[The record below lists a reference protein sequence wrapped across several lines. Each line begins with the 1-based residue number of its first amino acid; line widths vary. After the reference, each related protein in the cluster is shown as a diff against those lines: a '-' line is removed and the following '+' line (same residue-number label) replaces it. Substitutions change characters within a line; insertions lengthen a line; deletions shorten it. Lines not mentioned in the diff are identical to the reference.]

1 MDLSQ
6 APPTAEGVSPL
17 STVVDVPVAVMGGQ
31 PSTGDVA
38 AMIFATMPG
47 KRKRAAKPLFQ
58 APAAAAA
65 APAVTPAAASKG
77 SRTKTKSAG
86 PRGAPPSKAKKPA
99 SRVGLATP
107 PSKAATPPPS
117 VLSHPIPPF
126 TDADRVFDGASTTSY
141 MDMLNGST
149 VNLDADIDPFDEEH
163 TWQPVAAVG
172 PQRKPATSKLI
183 KTSHPSPPTHR
194 HGAHIP
200 RLPPQMAKPLP
211 AEEETAALR
220 RRLRKL
226 VATITAGCAGADA
239 FDEAAAALAS
249 LREAEVGGSGKGA
262 RGEETR
268 PAEDAEAE
276 AEAVPAQFLC
286 PISSKIMADPVV
298 VESGQTYDRHFIVKW
313 FSAGNQMCPQT
324 KQVILNTTLIPNLL
338 IRSMIAQWCTENG
351 FALPPLENQEEDY
364 VSNSERRTFDEIFN
378 KITSSSNS
386 TEQKQA
392 IKGLRLLTK
401 RSSEFRALLEE
412 RPESISQMTFA
423 RFSTPGLQNDP
434 QVVEDMVTIILNFSL
449 HDSNKKIIGDD
460 PEAIPFLIWALKS
473 GDMGS
478 RSNSAAA
485 IFTLSA
491 LDSNKEKIG
500 ELGAIEPL
508 IDLLDHGS
516 IIAKKDA
523 ASAIF
528 NLCMLHENRSIA
540 TSSGIVD
547 VALRAIGDQSLVEE
561 SLAILALL
569 SSNYDMVELM
579 IEFGGATCMLQAI
592 RESECKRSKENAA
605 VILFSICMY
614 NRKKVKEVEEDEST
628 HGSLASLAQNGTP
641 RARRKATAT
650 LEMMKRTKP
659 MHNRH
664 SSC

>member
-1 MDLSQ
+1 
-6 APPTAEGVSPL
+6 
-17 STVVDVPVAVMGGQ
+17 
-31 PSTGDVA
+31 
-38 AMIFATMPG
+38 
-47 KRKRAAKPLFQ
+47 
-58 APAAAAA
+58 
-65 APAVTPAAASKG
+65 
-77 SRTKTKSAG
+77 
-86 PRGAPPSKAKKPA
+86 
-99 SRVGLATP
+99 
-107 PSKAATPPPS
+107 
-117 VLSHPIPPF
+117 
-126 TDADRVFDGASTTSY
+126 
-141 MDMLNGST
+141 
-149 VNLDADIDPFDEEH
+149 
-163 TWQPVAAVG
+163 
-172 PQRKPATSKLI
+172 
-183 KTSHPSPPTHR
+183 
-194 HGAHIP
+194 
-200 RLPPQMAKPLP
+200 MAKPLP

>member
-1 MDLSQ
+1 
-6 APPTAEGVSPL
+6 
-17 STVVDVPVAVMGGQ
+17 
-31 PSTGDVA
+31 
-38 AMIFATMPG
+38 
-47 KRKRAAKPLFQ
+47 
-58 APAAAAA
+58 
-65 APAVTPAAASKG
+65 
-77 SRTKTKSAG
+77 
-86 PRGAPPSKAKKPA
+86 
-99 SRVGLATP
+99 
-107 PSKAATPPPS
+107 
-117 VLSHPIPPF
+117 
-126 TDADRVFDGASTTSY
+126 
-141 MDMLNGST
+141 
-149 VNLDADIDPFDEEH
+149 
-163 TWQPVAAVG
+163 
-172 PQRKPATSKLI
+172 
-183 KTSHPSPPTHR
+183 
-194 HGAHIP
+194 
-200 RLPPQMAKPLP
+200 MAKPPP

-226 VATITAGCAGADA
+226 VASITSGCAGADA

-249 LREAEVGGSGKGA
+249 LREAEVGGSGKDT

-268 PAEDAEAE
+268 PAEE

-286 PISSKIMADPVV
+286 PISSKIMRDPVV
-298 VESGQTYDRHFIVKW
+298 VESGQTYDRRFIVEW

-324 KQVILNTTLIPNLL
+324 QQVILNTTLIPNLL

-351 FALPPLENQEEDY
+351 FSLPPLENQEEDHA
-364 VSNSERRTFDEIFN
+364 SNSEQRTYDEIFN

-412 RPESISQMTFA
+412 RPDSISQMTIA

-500 ELGAIEPL
+500 KLGAIEPL
-508 IDLLDHGS
+508 IDLLEHGS

-540 TSSGIVD
+540 TSSGVVD
-547 VALRAIGDQSLVEE
+547 VTLRAIGDQSLVEE

-605 VILFSICMY
+605 VVLFSICMY
-614 NRKKVKEVEEDEST
+614 NRTQVKEIEEDENT
-628 HGSLASLAQNGTP
+628 NGSVLASLAQNGTP
-641 RARRKATAT
+641 RARRKAAAI
-650 LEMMKRTKP
+650 LEMMKKTKP